1 LHSASFEAGLLVLL
15 AAQLLSSYMG
25 IYVQNMYATYGSH
38 WQENLFYSH
47 LLSIPMVLPFHGSMQ
62 TQYQRLLVSPPVT
75 TSSLSSLPLSP
86 AIEKLVLQALAYLP
100 NSIMHLL
107 INGATQCLC
116 ITGVNLLGSRS
127 SAVTVT
133 IVLNVRKLVSF
144 MLSIWL
150 FGNPLSPMMLVGAG
164 VVFGSGALYGWESA
178 MQRGGG
184 SKKIAEGDKNK
195 SKPLKEAH
203 SQSKSIVNE
212 KSVR

>member
-1 LHSASFEAGLLVLL
+1 
-15 AAQLLSSYMG
+15 MG
-25 IYVQNMYATYGSH
+25 IYVQNMYSSYGSH

-47 LLSIPMVLPFHGSMQ
+47 LLSIPMVLPFHESMK
-62 TQYQRLLVSPPVT
+62 TQYQNLLSSPPIT
-75 TSSLSSLPLSP
+75 TAALSSLPLSSST
-86 AIEKLVLQALAYLP
+86 EKLVSQGLTYLP
-100 NSIMHLL
+100 GSIVHLL

-164 VVFGSGALYGWESA
+164 IVFGSGALYGWESA
-178 MQRGGG
+178 MKRSKG
-184 SKKIAEGDKNK
+184 SKTINNKDGSQNK
-195 SKPLKEAH
+195 SHNGSAIEKKEH
-203 SQSKSIVNE
+203 SQ
-212 KSVR
+212 

>member
-25 IYVQNMYATYGSH
+25 IYVQNMYADYGSH

-47 LLSIPMVLPFHGSMQ
+47 LFSIPMVLPFHDSLQ
-62 TQYQRLLVSPPVT
+62 SQYQNLLASPPVT
-75 TSSLSSLPLSP
+75 TSALSSLSLSP
-86 AIEKLVLQALAYLP
+86 NTEKLVSQAFTYLP
-100 NSIMHLL
+100 SSIMHLL

-150 FGNPLSPMMLVGAG
+150 FGNPLSPMMLVGAAI
-164 VVFGSGALYGWESA
+164 VFGSGALYGFESA
-178 MQRGGG
+178 MRRGGG
-184 SKKIAEGDKNK
+184 SKTVTADKGK
-195 SKPLKEAH
+195 SKAQNRGTVQKKAQKKAH
-203 SQSKSIVNE
+203 FQ
-212 KSVR
+212 